1 MENVNKPV
9 KLVSC
14 HTCCGSRLP
23 SEGAWY
29 VEVFGDPGFLLELKP
44 VSICSQL
51 CVEYHH
57 YQIVHANKAA
67 LHEYIHQ
74 AYFLD
79 AFPAVQLNWSWR
91 FWSFLGEFELEF
103 FRDIA

>member
-1 MENVNKPV
+1 M
-9 KLVSC
+9 VSC

-51 CVEYHH
+51 CVEYHY

-67 LHEYIHQ
+67 LHEYQ
-74 AYFLD
+74 VWQLALFFCFL
-79 AFPAVQLNWSWR
+79 FVKNH
-91 FWSFLGEFELEF
+91 
-103 FRDIA
+103 